1 MIHESV
7 TITVLPPSAVCAGEG
22 GREGG
27 ERVGGGES
35 GRRREEGGEG
45 GKGREEG
52 GEGGKGRE
60 EGGEREGERGREREG
75 EREGERERE
84 RDSQSAPERGTN
96 VPDTNL
102 SMSLNSRFTESATC
116 LEGITTNNQT
126 KQQLVLSTKDDC
138 LCMCTSILTKLQRF
152 NTLTVGLYLHGCC
165 SWVSWD
171 MRGCLLHP
179 SRDQWSATPTPS
191 RREER
196 DRTQRRWRNREG
208 DWEDNC

>member
-7 TITVLPPSAVCAGEG
+7 TTTVLPPSAVCAGEG
-22 GREGG
+22 GGERRRGRGREGKRGRGREGG
-27 ERVGGGES
+27 
-35 GRRREEGGEG
+35 
-45 GKGREEG
+45 
-52 GEGGKGRE
+52 
-60 EGGEREGERGREREG
+60 
-75 EREGERERE
+75 GERERE
-84 RDSQSAPERGTN
+84 RGEGREGKGERERRRGKEGGGERGREIHTAPEKGTN

-126 KQQLVLSTKDDC
+126 KQQLVLSVQYPQEDC
-138 LCMCTSILTKLQRF
+138 LCMRVYIYLPKLQRF
-152 NTLTVGLYLHGCC
+152 NTLTVSLYLHGCC

-171 MRGCLLHP
+171 TRGCLLHP

-196 DRTQRRWRNREG
+196 DRTQRRRRNRG
-208 DWEDNC
+208 NGWEDSC